1 MLPKQAQHVA
11 EAAIT
16 ARQAVKKA
24 RRRAEEAVAEL
35 EAAVFNREQLI
46 AAVADLR
53 RAISAQAAEETIA
66 ASAQTPHPLQ
76 FLDMNSDILDRHA
89 GSCTGQEGKLIAA
102 VADLLRAIS
111 EQAAEGATTVSAR
124 YALFRSP
131 GSDNIFHHGGTPAQ
145 PSALALQARRGQ
157 RTRTRVSSSATHCA
171 PLKSK

>member
-24 RRRAEEAVAEL
+24 RRRAEEAVAES

-76 FLDMNSDILDRHA
+76 VLDMNNDILDRHG
-89 GSCTGQEGKLIAA
+89 GSCTGQEEKLTPPRDLGAGGRGSHHRQCALCSFPISRFGQYFPSRWYPRSAGRPCPA
-102 VADLLRAIS
+102 GQEGPADADRSLQLRHVLC
-111 EQAAEGATTVSAR
+111 G
-124 YALFRSP
+124 P
-131 GSDNIFHHGGTPAQ
+131 GI
-145 PSALALQARRGQ
+145 
-157 RTRTRVSSSATHCA
+157 V
-171 PLKSK
+171 